1 MRNNKFKDLRADWKD
16 SRFFFGKNKVIALAL
31 GKTPENEVA
40 EGLSNLSAA
49 LKGQCGLLFTNRS
62 KKQVETRL
70 LKVQISSINA
80 RVNYTRLSFVQ
91 VLNWMEEYEE
101 VEYARSGFVTDESI
115 TLPEGPMPEFPHSI
129 EPHLR
134 QLGMPTA
141 LKKGI
146 VVLLKDYA
154 VCKKGQTLT
163 PEQARILVNIM
174 PRVSRHNGI
183 ANLNERRSF
192 QKLLDRPLATFKLT
206 PLGVFS
212 KKNGYKQ
219 LASEDNTKENVKG
232 QMEEEEAE
240 EMDNT

>member
-1 MRNNKFKDLRADWKD
+1 MPKSKRDKKISLTKTNKKGLVLKQQIVEDVRNCVEKYERIFLISVHNMRNNKFKDLRAEWKD

-40 EGLSNLSAA
+40 EELHKLSAA

-62 KKQVETRL
+62 KKEV
-70 LKVQISSINA
+70 LK
-80 RVNYTRLSFVQ
+80 
-91 VLNWMEEYEE
+91 WMEEYEE
-101 VEYARSGFVTDESI
+101 LEYARSGFVTDESV

-141 LKKGI
+141 LQKGI
-146 VVLLKDYA
+146 VVLLKEYA
-154 VCKKGQTLT
+154 VCKKGQTLN
-163 PEQARILVNIM
+163 PEQARIL
-174 PRVSRHNGI
+174 
-183 ANLNERRSF
+183 
-192 QKLLDRPLATFKLT
+192 KLLDRPLATFKLT

-212 KKNGYKQ
+212 KKNGYEQ

-232 QMEEEEAE
+232 QMEVEEAE